1 MEARDGRWRQG
12 YGARGH
18 TPDGCVCRVSG
29 FYCTS
34 VEGLLAVRDGAGD
47 AVLLLEE
54 CVVAA
59 RRRGLMSRPCPRHPR
74 RGRGAALPEPAV
86 DRHAAQPAGD
96 LAQVPP
102 EHVARVWP
110 GLAGLAVAAP
120 EVGRT
125 EHAVRGSEKPS
136 GARSAGAPRE
146 AAGGLGGTE
155 AQRSQRHSAAPAPAR
170 AGAEPA

>member
-54 CVVAA
+54 RVVAA
-59 RRRGLMSRPCPRHPR
+59 RRRGLMGRPCPRHLR
-74 RGRGAALPEPAV
+74 RGRGAALPE
-86 DRHAAQPAGD
+86 PAGD

-110 GLAGLAVAAP
+110 GPAGLDVAVP